1 MLNRTQPVP
10 RNRQVHHIP
19 PVAHKKRPSE
29 DHISTIER
37 SKTAASF
44 YNTSKPVLTPLW
56 ETIDNVERLEKATDR
71 YTAQKQTQI
80 DQSFKRIQA
89 FQLEEAQK
97 LEEAYE
103 ASENVSFW
111 GILED
116 IGSTIMSAVSFFFGF
131 SALATGG
138 ALIGGALIVSGV
150 LSVSTLVFKHAKGWD
165 WIADQVAGDNLQLRK
180 AIVTYLPVAVGI
192 TAAAMGAYGAWGA
205 WHYAPMEGSKKALA
219 ILESAASLAKGI
231 TAFGSGKAAA
241 HYKTAN
247 AEFSAL
253 QTKTELTTLGVEE
266 IIVEI
271 KDIHKKMSAEYE
283 LVTKIVQ
290 DSSHAIQVTQQP
302 V

>member
-1 MLNRTQPVP
+1 MLNRAEPIP
-10 RNRQVHHIP
+10 HSRQVHNSP
-19 PVAHKKRPSE
+19 PVSRKKHPTE
-29 DHISTIER
+29 DHVSTLEK
-37 SKTAASF
+37 SKTVASPREP
-44 YNTSKPVLTPLW
+44 SKPVLLA
-56 ETIDNVERLEKATDR
+56 TIDNVERLEKATDL

-80 DQSFKRIQA
+80 DLSFKRIQA
-89 FQLEEAQK
+89 FQLEETKK
-97 LEEAYE
+97 LEEAYK
-103 ASENVSFW
+103 ASENVGFW

-116 IGSTIMSAVSFFFGF
+116 IGSTIMSAISFFFGF

-138 ALIGGALIVSGV
+138 AAIGGALIISGI
-150 LSVSTLVFKHAKGWD
+150 LSLSSIAFKHAKGWD
-165 WIADQVAGDNLQLRK
+165 WIADQIAGENKPLRQ

-219 ILESAASLAKGI
+219 ILQTAASIAKGI
-231 TAFGSGKAAA
+231 SAFGSGKAAS

-253 QTKTELTTLGVEE
+253 QTKTELTTLGIEE

-271 KDIHKKMSAEYE
+271 KDMHKKMSAEYE
-283 LVTKIVQ
+283 LVAKIIQ